1 MNESIL
7 FWAILSMSILGG
19 ICTFLFVVR
28 SLSNIFAL
36 YRENFISSVGQ
47 GIRGMFLFSEAGELF
62 TLVIA
67 LAIGIG
73 LLSYFF
79 LGVLSTVFIMT
90 IILVSPLVIFPALRK
105 RRSEEFVHQMPDTL
119 DSISSS
125 LKSGLNIIRSFQQV
139 VKNFPNPTAQEFAQV
154 LGEYRLGRDL
164 NESLDDMAARINRH
178 DVVLFVSAIKISRSV
193 GGNLANT
200 LDTLASTLRE
210 KTQVEGKI
218 RALTATGRAQS
229 WMGIVLPVG
238 LAYAFYFFEPEAM
251 SKLFTTPLG
260 LVVFGVVVT
269 MMISSVVLIRRVS
282 SINV

>member
-1 MNESIL
+1 MSDSTLFVMILLVSI
-7 FWAILSMSILGG
+7 FGG
-19 ICTFLFVVR
+19 ACAFLFIVR
-28 SLSNIFAL
+28 SLLNIFTL
-36 YRENFISSVGQ
+36 YRDNFISSVGQ
-47 GIRGMFLFSEAGELF
+47 GIRGMFLFSEASELF
-62 TLVIA
+62 TVVFA
-67 LAIGIG
+67 LAMGIG

-79 LGVLSTVFIMT
+79 VGILSTVFIVT
-90 IILVSPLVIFPALRK
+90 VILVSPLVVFPAMRR

-125 LKSGLNIIRSFQQV
+125 LKSGLNIIRSFQQI

-154 LGEYRLGRDL
+154 LGEYRVGRDL
-164 NESLDDMAARINRH
+164 NDSLDDMASRIGRH
-178 DVVLFVSAIKISRSV
+178 DVILFVSAVKISRSV

-200 LDTLASTLRE
+200 LDTLSSTLRE

-229 WMGIVLPVG
+229 WIGIVLPVG

-260 LVVFGVVVT
+260 LMVLGLVVT
-269 MMISSVVLIRRVS
+269 MMISSVVLIRRVA